1 MATTNSVKQHKL
13 RKQIAFLSNQKG
25 RGLEF
30 LSLYIPCGKSIDEI
44 IENIKN
50 ESDSA
55 STKYSNRK
63 DVRNRLQE
71 VFKNIVQRLKL
82 QKEIPENGLAL
93 FVGFFSVNDSKN
105 EVLNVEE
112 LFPPKPITTYYYE
125 VHDQFKLEP
134 LREMLR
140 NQKVVGLLALD
151 SKEASFGIL
160 NGERFEFIENITSGI
175 HGKSGKGGSSQR
187 RYERERDTEL
197 THYFHRVEE
206 HATKA
211 FLENHIVTAF
221 IVGGPGTT
229 KEDFL
234 KGDYLHYELKNALL
248 STVDTQSAGREAV
261 KEVLDKSCEVLENM
275 CAPAEK
281 MIVQRLLIS
290 LGKED
295 GLAIY
300 GLNIVL
306 NALKTGEAEVALA
319 TDSTDMID
327 LIAVCKKCGLSKS
340 KMVDKK
346 KKLQIAQEMIS
357 SPCER
362 CRSVEYEVEEKDI
375 IDVLDDL
382 ASQTNARVEVIS
394 TESEEKAKLTAL
406 GGFAALLRYRP
417 KAE

>member
-1 MATTNSVKQHKL
+1 
-13 RKQIAFLSNQKG
+13 
-25 RGLEF
+25 
-30 LSLYIPCGKSIDEI
+30 
-44 IENIKN
+44 
-50 ESDSA
+50 
-55 STKYSNRK
+55 
-63 DVRNRLQE
+63 
-71 VFKNIVQRLKL
+71 
-82 QKEIPENGLAL
+82 
-93 FVGFFSVNDSKN
+93 
-105 EVLNVEE
+105 
-112 LFPPKPITTYYYE
+112 
-125 VHDQFKLEP
+125 
-134 LREMLR
+134 MLR

-151 SKEASFGIL
+151 SKEASFGVL

-197 THYFHRVEE
+197 THFFHRVAE

-211 FLENHIVTAF
+211 FLENYPVTAF

-229 KEDFL
+229 KADFL

-248 STVDTQSAGREAV
+248 STNDTQSAGREAV
-261 KEVLDKSCEVLENM
+261 REVLDKSYE
-275 CAPAEK
+275 A
-281 MIVQRLLIS
+281 S

-300 GLNIVL
+300 GLNVVL

-319 TDSTDMID
+319 TDSTTMID

-340 KMVDKK
+340 KIVDKK
-346 KKLQIAQEMIS
+346 KKLQIAQEIIS

-406 GGFAALLRYRP
+406 GDFAALLRYRP